1 MARATLPA
9 AARPWG
15 WRIAVAAVLAVALVL
30 RLWGLEHGLPYVYN
44 ADENAHFVPNAIGL
58 FGHGFNPH
66 YFVNPPAFTYL
77 LHVVF
82 ALRFGGRGG
91 VDHAFATDPSA
102 VLAVARAT
110 SAVLGTAAVG
120 LVYLAGARLAGRGV
134 GLLAAALLA
143 VAFLPVFYGHLALND
158 GPALAPIALSLWG
171 AARIVRG
178 GRAGDYA
185 LAGVGLGLACA
196 TKYTALVALAPLLGA
211 AVGRPGGARGLLV
224 AGAAAVAAFVAA
236 DPFAVLAPRE
246 LHGGLAH
253 QLSATGDAEGKLGLT
268 QASGHLYYLWTL
280 TWGLGWVPLAAAVAG
295 GVLVARRDPRL
306 LAVLAPAPVLFVL
319 VMGLQGRFY
328 GRWLLPVFPV
338 LCLLAALAVAALAG
352 RRRPAPALVAIV
364 LAQGVLTSVHGDR
377 VLSRPD
383 TRNLARTWMVEHVPA
398 GTRVVVEPISP
409 DAWASDVGRAL
420 PTSNGARWRKWR
432 SLRSYLQGGRV
443 VNIEDYGRTLFPG
456 LLDRYRRA
464 GFCWVVSGS
473 TQRGRAEA
481 QPAAVPRAIA
491 YYRRLER
498 EATLVHRVSP
508 YRPGAGPVAFN
519 FDWSFNPYPRAY
531 ARPGPDV
538 RIFRLRGDGC

>member
-1 MARATLPA
+1 MP
-9 AARPWG
+9 
-15 WRIAVAAVLAVALVL
+15 
-30 RLWGLEHGLPYVYN
+30 
-44 ADENAHFVPNAIGL
+44 
-58 FGHGFNPH
+58 
-66 YFVNPPAFTYL
+66 
-77 LHVVF
+77 
-82 ALRFGGRGG
+82 
-91 VDHAFATDPSA
+91 
-102 VLAVARAT
+102 
-110 SAVLGTAAVG
+110 
-120 LVYLAGARLAGRGV
+120 
-134 GLLAAALLA
+134 
-143 VAFLPVFYGHLALND
+143 
-158 GPALAPIALSLWG
+158 
-171 AARIVRG
+171 
-178 GRAGDYA
+178 
-185 LAGVGLGLACA
+185 
-196 TKYTALVALAPLLGA
+196 ALVAL
-211 AVGRPGGARGLLV
+211 
-224 AGAAAVAAFVAA
+224 
-236 DPFAVLAPRE
+236 
-246 LHGGLAH
+246 
-253 QLSATGDAEGKLGLT
+253 
-268 QASGHLYYLWTL
+268 
-280 TWGLGWVPLAAAVAG
+280 
-295 GVLVARRDPRL
+295 
-306 LAVLAPAPVLFVL
+306 
-319 VMGLQGRFY
+319 
-328 GRWLLPVFPV
+328 
-338 LCLLAALAVAALAG
+338 
-352 RRRPAPALVAIV
+352 V

-383 TRNLARTWMVEHVPA
+383 TRNLARAWMVEHVPA